1 MKVNFKIRVSVLLT
15 FILMIAVNI
24 LANAIPINGVTT
36 ADVAEFYA
44 NLFTPA
50 PITFAIWGL
59 IYLLLFGYT
68 VYQLIYKGK
77 NITAQLMNRIGIYF
91 LISSLSNAAWIFCWH
106 YFKIPF
112 SMICMLIILICLIK
126 IASENAK
133 MQFSLKEW
141 LFIRLPFSIYF
152 GWITI
157 ATIANVA
164 TLLVYLKWDGFGIS
178 EVIWTVI
185 AVSLGA
191 IISILTMLFYRDM
204 AYGFAVIWGFIGIL
218 IKQLS
223 PNGFQGEYKA
233 IIFTVS
239 AAILLL
245 LIAEVYLFLSKLRMK
260 K

>member
-1 MKVNFKIRVSVLLT
+1 MKVDFKIRVSVLLT

-36 ADVAEFYA
+36 AEVADFYA

-68 VYQLIYKGK
+68 IYQFIYKGR

-91 LISSLSNAAWIFCWH
+91 LISSLSNAAWILCWH

-112 SMICMLIILICLIK
+112 SMICMLLILICLIK

-141 LFIRLPFSIYF
+141 FFIRLPFSIYF
-152 GWITI
+152 GWITV

-191 IISILTMLFYRDM
+191 IIGILTMLLYRDM

-223 PNGFQGEYKA
+223 PSGFQGEYKA
-233 IIFTVS
+233 IILTVS
-239 AAILLL
+239 VAILLL
-245 LIAEVYLFLSKLRMK
+245 FIAEVYLFLSKLRMK